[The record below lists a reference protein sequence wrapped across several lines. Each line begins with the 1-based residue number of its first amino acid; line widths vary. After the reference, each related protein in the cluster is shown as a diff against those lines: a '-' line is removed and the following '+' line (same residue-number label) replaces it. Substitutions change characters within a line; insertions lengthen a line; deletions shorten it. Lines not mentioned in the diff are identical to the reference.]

1 MRFIRTQHAELLPVS
16 STTTRAIKTRFL
28 FLFVREGKAIKI
40 NYVQQ
45 VWVYQISVQK
55 DYYTHHIIKNL
66 NHIVEFT
73 RVDKS
78 SEVRF

>member
-1 MRFIRTQHAELLPVS
+1 MTSLRVS
-16 STTTRAIKTRFL
+16 DFS
-28 FLFVREGKAIKI
+28 
-40 NYVQQ
+40 
-45 VWVYQISVQK
+45 SQK
-55 DYYTHHIIKNL
+55 DYYTHRIRKNL